1 MPSARRSILLYL
13 NNRRGCL
20 EGSSWCRVLEDVD
33 VVVLVVLV
41 APVVEAKVVLDA
53 RRRA

>member
-1 MPSARRSILLYL
+1 M
-13 NNRRGCL
+13 

-41 APVVEAKVVLDA
+41 APVVPGALSGDGKVVLDA